1 MIKLQHRIRRDGV
14 VVVGG
19 VVYPLD
25 DNGCVEVTDEH
36 AGWMREGSQWG
47 IVGAWPILDKVFKD
61 ESIGAGRAPRSKE
74 EIREVLIEEG
84 WASGDRWETE
94 TKEEELELQEGE
106 PKVEE
111 ITISPQTSRMELIR
125 IARRLKIRTKSSM
138 TQLELFELL
147 KARGQK
153 V

>member
-1 MIKLQHRIRRDGV
+1 MIKLQHRVRRDGV

-19 VVYPLD
+19 VVYSLD
-25 DNGCVEVTDEH
+25 EDGCVEVTDEH

-47 IVGAWPILDKVFKD
+47 VVGTWPVLDKVSKI
-61 ESIGAGRAPRSKE
+61 EPAVGVGRAPRSKD

-84 WASGDRWETE
+84 WASGEEESE
-94 TKEEELELQEGE
+94 TKEEELELKEGE